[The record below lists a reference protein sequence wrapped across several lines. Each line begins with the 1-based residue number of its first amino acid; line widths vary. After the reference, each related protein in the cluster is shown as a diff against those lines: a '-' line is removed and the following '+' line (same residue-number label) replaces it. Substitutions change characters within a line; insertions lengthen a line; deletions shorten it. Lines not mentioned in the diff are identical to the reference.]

1 MGGDGTVWPE
11 VLERYLTIRV
21 TAQSTK
27 SIISHPGGPG
37 IRELPEVR
45 RRHIVVHR
53 IEIPMIGHIQRIKT
67 EPHVMGL
74 AMLEPRN
81 GILNSR

>member
-1 MGGDGTVWPE
+1 
-11 VLERYLTIRV
+11 
-21 TAQSTK
+21 
-27 SIISHPGGPG
+27 
-37 IRELPEVR
+37 
-45 RRHIVVHR
+45 
-53 IEIPMIGHIQRIKT
+53 MIGHIQRIKT